1 MVVSNKVSIGNKD
14 FKYFIGHKNATKLDL
29 YAYFLKMSAYRKNFE
44 KSK

>member
-29 YAYFLKMSAYRKNFE
+29 YHTLSENE
-44 KSK
+44 CI